1 LPIYPWNTISY
12 HEYIESRMLQRIRKT
27 KEQGNVKGTTG
38 VIPQASNM

>member
-1 LPIYPWNTISY
+1 
-12 HEYIESRMLQRIRKT
+12 MLQRIRKT